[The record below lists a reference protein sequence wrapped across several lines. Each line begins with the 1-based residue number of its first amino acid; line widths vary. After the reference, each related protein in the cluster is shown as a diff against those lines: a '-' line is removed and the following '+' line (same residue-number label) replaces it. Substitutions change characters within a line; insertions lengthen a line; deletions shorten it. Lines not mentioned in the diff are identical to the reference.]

1 MVHSGTNL
9 NHAQG
14 ATAAAVSERSFCS
27 LQSATAFTKLYLNML
42 PRSQSIF
49 FFSFFF
55 FFFKRFYLFLDRGEG
70 REKEGGRE
78 TSICGCLSH
87 APYWRPGLET
97 QACALTGSPPD
108 DPWARR
114 QALNPLSHT
123 NQGSPSSSELSFFS
137 AFCTFILLRIYK
149 IPIIS

>member
-1 MVHSGTNL
+1 MLRELLLQLCLKGHSVH
-9 NHAQG
+9 
-14 ATAAAVSERSFCS
+14 CS
-27 LQSATAFTKLYLNML
+27 PLLH
-42 PRSQSIF
+42 SQSFIEYTTSESVHLLLLF
-49 FFSFFF
+49 LLL

-123 NQGSPSSSELSFFS
+123 SQGSPSSSELSFFS